1 MTETILKRSIV
12 LGGRKTS
19 VSLEDA
25 FWLALKQMAAAE
37 GITVTQLISRVDG
50 DRHPA
55 NLSSALRVHVI
66 EHFRRRVSDSTSK
79 KPRTVLVVDD
89 DPLVL
94 DVTAQMLEEL
104 GCESITA
111 RDGHEALAMLKRGQP
126 IDFMITDINMPGLT
140 GYELAESARRLRPD
154 LQVILLSGREAD
166 GRGLPLLRKPFLQTE
181 LVRVMRETTGL
192 CRD

>member
-1 MTETILKRSIV
+1 
-12 LGGRKTS
+12 
-19 VSLEDA
+19 
-25 FWLALKQMAAAE
+25 LALKQMAAAE
-37 GITVTQLISRVDG
+37 GITVTKLISRIDR

-55 NLSSALRVHVI
+55 NLSSALCVHVI
-66 EHFRRRVSDSTSK
+66 EHFRRRVSDSPSK

-89 DPLVL
+89 EPLML
-94 DVTAQMLEEL
+94 DLTAQMLEEL

-111 RDGHEALAMLKRGQP
+111 RDRHEALALLKRGQA

-166 GRGLPLLRKPFLQTE
+166 GRGLPLLRKPFLQTD